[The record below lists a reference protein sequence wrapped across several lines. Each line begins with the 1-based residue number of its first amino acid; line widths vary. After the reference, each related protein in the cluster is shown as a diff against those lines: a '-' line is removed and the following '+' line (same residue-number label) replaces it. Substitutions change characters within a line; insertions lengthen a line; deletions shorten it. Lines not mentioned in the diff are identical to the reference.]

1 MSQLQSQKRK
11 TPVYGNDTVLESLRD
26 VGSSI
31 GSSVVKDVVAKT
43 GADIVQSFFGGIPK
57 TGELRANQVIELG
70 RRPEVAP
77 APVRPN
83 PESMQ
88 SIRRSEDQEVKE
100 KIEKIRNELKAL
112 SQSVKN
118 LRQEIAKTVMDVPV
132 NPGVYHVNFFE
143 QLQSYLQAMKQEID
157 DSRTW
162 LAAANNRKARKG
174 YWGMYKK
181 HGTTFGMSHE
191 RNLATSSG

>member
-1 MSQLQSQKRK
+1 MAQLQSQKRK

-31 GSSVVKDVVAKT
+31 GSTVVKDVVAKT
-43 GADIVQSFFGGIPK
+43 GVDIVQSFFGGIPN

-70 RRPEVAP
+70 RRQEVAP
-77 APVRPN
+77 VPVRPN
-83 PESMQ
+83 PEAMQ
-88 SIRRSEDQEVKE
+88 SIRRSDDQEVKE

-143 QLQSYLQAMKQEID
+143 QLQSYLQVSEFFFRREFRIQ
-157 DSRTW
+157 
-162 LAAANNRKARKG
+162 L
-174 YWGMYKK
+174 
-181 HGTTFGMSHE
+181 
-191 RNLATSSG
+191 